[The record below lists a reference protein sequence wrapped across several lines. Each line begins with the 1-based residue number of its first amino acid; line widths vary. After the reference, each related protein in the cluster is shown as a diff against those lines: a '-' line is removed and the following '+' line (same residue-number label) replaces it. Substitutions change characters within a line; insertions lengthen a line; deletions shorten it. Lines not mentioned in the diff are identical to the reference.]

1 MALVLGRRSRAG
13 AAELLFRTRN
23 DCRPTPSNW
32 GRALKRACEGV
43 GRAPIRVYDLR
54 HTCATSW
61 LRAGV
66 PLGDVA
72 RRLGQSVETL
82 VTVYVGA
89 LDGDDEAAN
98 RIIDT
103 AAGEGRQWMLDPT
116 NRARPSRARRANGSQ
131 RRVRGGNDG

>member
-1 MALVLGRRSRAG
+1 MGRRARPDAG
-13 AAELLFRTRN
+13 
-23 DCRPTPSNW
+23 RPVVPDTQRPPADPSNW
-32 GRALKRACEGV
+32 GRALKWACEAV
-43 GRAPIRVYDLR
+43 ERAPIRVYDLR

-66 PLGDVA
+66 PLGEVA
-72 RRLGQSVETL
+72 RRLGHSVETL

-103 AAGEGRQWMLDPT
+103 AAGEGRQWMLDPA
-116 NRARPSRARRANGSQ
+116 NQARSARARRANHSQ
-131 RRVRGGNDG
+131 RRVNGRNDG